1 MACRSDV
8 PPNISETKESG
19 ARKKRTVKPTPKA
32 LQNAIDS
39 KRKELGKSRKELL
52 RVMQSVEQS
61 ASHESEIGTAA
72 RDLATASE
80 NFGRMMK
87 ELLDLYDQD
96 LYGDYTKEAQLV
108 EENETLKRAL
118 LLVEKTKNRLSKS
131 SKYLETRSVASRSS
145 CPSSRLSSASKS
157 SSTMA
162 RLQALADA
170 KAAREEAQ
178 YARLIAQKE
187 LERRT
192 RDAEAERTRQ
202 QEIAQFESEMAI
214 LSADKKAAIA
224 NAKLEVFEDARR
236 LEENLERESQLR
248 DFEVPEIKMEHR
260 TSRWVYSSPTPSP
273 PRAENATRYER
284 EHDPRDTTER
294 TKPLSP
300 AAPKFES
307 LKKMS
312 QQPKLPDPNPDPPGQ
327 NSANEDRRTHQDTAF
342 NRRPPMTSTPFR
354 DVTGSQL
361 IDSLTAVNQQ
371 IVAGLARQNL
381 PKCQPDV
388 FSGDPSLF
396 HPWKS
401 AFKAMLIDT
410 GVSPIQ
416 EINYLRSFTSG
427 PPQRLVDNYRKRQMR
442 DPVALLRDLWAELEK
457 RFGSAAVIAN
467 ALLERLRSTA
477 AFSEHEHV
485 KLQRFADLCADIE
498 SQVTFLPGLECLDY
512 PSAIQPIAEKLP
524 KSIRAKWE
532 KEISNYSDSHRGM
545 YPPFSRFSKTV
556 PGAG

>member
-1 MACRSDV
+1 
-8 PPNISETKESG
+8 
-19 ARKKRTVKPTPKA
+19 
-32 LQNAIDS
+32 
-39 KRKELGKSRKELL
+39 
-52 RVMQSVEQS
+52 
-61 ASHESEIGTAA
+61 
-72 RDLATASE
+72 
-80 NFGRMMK
+80 
-87 ELLDLYDQD
+87 
-96 LYGDYTKEAQLV
+96 
-108 EENETLKRAL
+108 
-118 LLVEKTKNRLSKS
+118 
-131 SKYLETRSVASRSS
+131 
-145 CPSSRLSSASKS
+145 
-157 SSTMA
+157 
-162 RLQALADA
+162 
-170 KAAREEAQ
+170 
-178 YARLIAQKE
+178 
-187 LERRT
+187 
-192 RDAEAERTRQ
+192 
-202 QEIAQFESEMAI
+202 
-214 LSADKKAAIA
+214 
-224 NAKLEVFEDARR
+224 
-236 LEENLERESQLR
+236 
-248 DFEVPEIKMEHR
+248 MEHH
-260 TSRWVYSSPTPSP
+260 TSQWVYSSATLSP

-312 QQPKLPDPNPDPPGQ
+312 QQPKPPDPNPDPPGQ
-327 NSANEDRRTHQDTAF
+327 NSTNEDRRTHQNTAF
-342 NRRPPMTSTPFR
+342 NRRPLMTSTPFR

-381 PKCQPDV
+381 PKCQPDA

-401 AFKAMLIDT
+401 AFKAMLIDAD
-410 GVSPIQ
+410 VSPIQ
-416 EINYLRSFTSG
+416 EINYLRSFSSG

-442 DPVALLRDLWAELEK
+442 DPVALLRDLWAEIEK

-467 ALLERLRSTA
+467 ALLECLRSTA
-477 AFSEHEHV
+477 TFSEHEHV
-485 KLQRFADLCADIE
+485 KLQQFADLCADVE

-556 PGAG
+556 QEQAKIKNNPNVLAGKETIPSQVPPQRQHGGRDNRSLKTEVRPPAGNKEAPGKSKMKSKHCPYHESGAHDLSECVAFAAKSLEERTQWIMNARLCLRCLSNAHIASECDTPIQCTICGDKRHTTQGQTANPHTGERSCEPQMHYTLRANRRTIL